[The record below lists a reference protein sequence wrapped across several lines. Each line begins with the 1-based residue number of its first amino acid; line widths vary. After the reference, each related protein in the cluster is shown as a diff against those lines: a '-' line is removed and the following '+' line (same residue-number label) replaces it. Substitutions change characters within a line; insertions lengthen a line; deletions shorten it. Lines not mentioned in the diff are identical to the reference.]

1 MGSSTDRS
9 RWTVL
14 YPWVIVAVV
23 WLSGAIYFLNYMTI
37 GTLAPFMKPDLQ
49 LSSAQIGLL
58 CSAVTIGSMI
68 AQIPAGIVCDLFSPG
83 RIIALGLGIIGVSAL
98 AVSSAHSYLG
108 SFSLLV
114 FLGLG
119 VGCNQAPASK
129 AVVLWFPSKG
139 RATAMGVKQ
148 TGIAVGGFFASILL
162 PALAVF
168 NDWRFAFQ
176 GAGLAS
182 LISAAVVFFLY
193 KNPSPNPG
201 SGQTRLFRKEFIFR
215 LVWDRDFLLIC
226 LTGILLMIVQ
236 YSFSTYFILYCH
248 DVLGMPVQ
256 RSGFLLALS
265 FASGAFGRVG
275 WSLLSDFVFGAR
287 RKIVVVLIG
296 ITGALASAAFIPLGA
311 WDLPYAV
318 YAAAAV
324 FGFVGL
330 GWNAIYLTIAAEFPG
345 SELAGTA
352 TGMVFLISNLGV
364 IVGPPFFGYLID
376 ATGSYHWSWLFLTL
390 CMTLV
395 AVSSK
400 IRKKETL

>member
-1 MGSSTDRS
+1 
-9 RWTVL
+9 
-14 YPWVIVAVV
+14 
-23 WLSGAIYFLNYMTI
+23 MTI
-37 GTLAPFMKPDLQ
+37 GTLAPFMKPELQ

-68 AQIPAGIVCDLFSPG
+68 AQIPAGIICDLFSPG
-83 RIIALGLGIIGVSAL
+83 RVISLGLCIIGVSAF
-98 AVSSAHSYLG
+98 AVSLVNSYL
-108 SFSLLV
+108 SAFSLLV
-114 FLGLG
+114 LLGLG

-129 AVVLWFPSKG
+129 AVVLWFPLKG

-162 PALAVF
+162 PALALF
-168 NDWRFAFQ
+168 DDWRFAFRA
-176 GAGLAS
+176 AGLAS
-182 LISAAVVFFLY
+182 LLSAAVVFAFY
-193 KNPSPNPG
+193 KNPSPDPG
-201 SGQTRLFRKEFIFR
+201 RSVQSRPFGKEIFLRLLLE
-215 LVWDRDFLLIC
+215 RDFLLIC
-226 LTGILLMIVQ
+226 LAGILLMIVQ

-248 DVLGMPVQ
+248 DGLGIPVQ

-275 WSLLSDFVFGAR
+275 WSVLSDFVFGAG
-287 RKIVVVLIG
+287 RKIVLVLIG
-296 ITGALASAAFIPLGA
+296 IIGALGSAAFVPLKTF
-311 WDLPYAV
+311 DHPSAV
-318 YAAAAV
+318 YLTAIL

-376 ATGSYHWSWLFLTL
+376 VTGAYDLSWFFLAF
-390 CMTLV
+390 CMSMV
-395 AVSSK
+395 ALLSK
-400 IRKKETL
+400 IRRKEKLIPE